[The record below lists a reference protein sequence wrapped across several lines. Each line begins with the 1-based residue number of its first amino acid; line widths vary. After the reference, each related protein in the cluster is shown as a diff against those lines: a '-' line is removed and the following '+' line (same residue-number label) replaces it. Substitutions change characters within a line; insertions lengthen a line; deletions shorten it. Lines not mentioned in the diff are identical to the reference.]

1 MRRLRPSV
9 SDLPAATGTGR
20 GLAQAEEGQ
29 CVYRPYSPSMRDKSS
44 ATYTQVHTMP
54 HSPHAVSVHSPSV
67 RHWAAS
73 QRLLLCRSGAGRPPC
88 AAACACPYRC
98 LCRSRCSHVGML
110 CVCVVDDGR
119 RGVGAQQEE
128 EEEHRNRG
136 GTESETRQAQKSII
150 YKLSNHLNAAALPF
164 IFWLLFSVRRGVL
177 VARRRSPL
185 TSLSLPFTPLAT
197 GSWRGG
203 RKHSTGRKKNDSRKY
218 AVYGSTGVWLR
229 RLPQRARMQHPAA
242 TDAPDF
248 QRTAG
253 RADEHAPDTGCA
265 WMSASGERAD

>member
-73 QRLLLCRSGAGRPPC
+73 QRPLLCRSGAGRPPC

-185 TSLSLPFTPLAT
+185 TSLSL
-197 GSWRGG
+197 GSWGG
-203 RKHSTGRKKNDSRKY
+203 G
-218 AVYGSTGVWLR
+218 AGSTAQEGR
-229 RLPQRARMQHPAA
+229 RTTVGNTRCTARQECGSDVCH
-242 TDAPDF
+242 
-248 QRTAG
+248 R
-253 RADEHAPDTGCA
+253 
-265 WMSASGERAD
+265 ERACSIQQQQTHRISSARRDEQTSMHPTRGAHG